1 MVKKIISRLDAI
13 YSKTYLY
20 STTLFIFLTAIVYY
34 FFFTTPAGVSKTEY
48 KEYKSLQEPKILYSC
63 DLKNTLHELTSI
75 FEVIEKCKSQY
86 PAEVRD
92 ACIKETDRLGEET
105 PDNKWSLGQCPEI
118 MKDFEREM
126 QCNLDATKKISDKE
140 VGYLSGKNNGD
151 TYNQLLLIAKNKC
164 DGEFK
169 VIESSK

>member
-1 MVKKIISRLDAI
+1 M
-13 YSKTYLY
+13 T
-20 STTLFIFLTAIVYY
+20 
-34 FFFTTPAGVSKTEY
+34 
-48 KEYKSLQEPKILYSC
+48 
-63 DLKNTLHELTSI
+63 NI
-75 FEVIEKCKSQY
+75 FEVSEKCKSQY
-86 PAEVRD
+86 PAEILL
-92 ACIKETDRLGEET
+92 ACINETDRLGEET
-105 PDNKWSLGQCPEI
+105 PDNRWSLGQCPEI

-169 VIESSK
+169 IIESSK